1 MTPVHR
7 PVLVREVLGFLGAD
21 RGGFFVD
28 ATFGGGGHTRAI
40 LEAHAM
46 NRVLAFDRDP
56 ESLAV
61 ATSALADFGAR
72 LEARHADYR
81 TLPALLAEPD
91 REAPDGILVD
101 LGLSSLQLLD
111 PERGF
116 GFSRPGPLDMRFDRT
131 AGPTAA
137 DLVNSLPAAELAR
150 LLRRFGE
157 EPHAR
162 RIARALV
169 ARREEAPF
177 ATTTDLAD
185 AIAAVVPQRGP
196 RRTHPAT
203 RTFQAL
209 RIAVNDELAGLDR
222 FIRAAVRALRAGG
235 RFVAIAFHSL
245 EDRVVKT
252 TLRDLTP
259 HCTCPPALPLCVCG
273 RPGLVRTLTSRAVRP
288 APAEVQSNSAARS
301 ARLRAAERLA
311 A

>member
-7 PVLVREVLGFLGAD
+7 PVLVREVLDFLGTD

-40 LEAHAM
+40 LEAHAT
-46 NRVLAFDRDP
+46 NRVLALDRDP
-56 ESLAV
+56 ETV
-61 ATSALADFGAR
+61 ARAAAELPGFGAR
-72 LEARHADYR
+72 LHARHADYR
-81 TLPALLAEPD
+81 TLPALLAEQD
-91 REAPDGILVD
+91 QQAPDGILVD

-131 AGPTAA
+131 AGRTAA
-137 DLVNSLPAAELAR
+137 DLVNSWPEVELTR
-150 LLRRFGE
+150 LLRRLGE

-162 RIARALV
+162 RISRAIV

-185 AIAAVVPQRGP
+185 VIAAAVPIRGP
-196 RRTHPAT
+196 RRIHPAT
-203 RTFQAL
+203 RSFQAL
-209 RIAVNDELAGLDR
+209 RIAVNDELAGLDQ
-222 FIRAAVRALRAGG
+222 FIASAVTALRAGG

-245 EDRVVKT
+245 EDRVVKS

-259 HCTCPPALPLCVCG
+259 HCKCPPALPVCVCG
-273 RPGLVRTLTSRAVRP
+273 RPGIVRP
-288 APAEVQSNSAARS
+288 LTPKPIRPTPTEVRSNPAARS